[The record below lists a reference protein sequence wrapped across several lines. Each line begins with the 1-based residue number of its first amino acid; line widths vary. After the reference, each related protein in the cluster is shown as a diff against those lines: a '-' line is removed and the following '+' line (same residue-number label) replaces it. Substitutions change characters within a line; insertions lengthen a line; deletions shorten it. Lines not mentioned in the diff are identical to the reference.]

1 MKAKS
6 AKAVKAKS
14 AAAKKDPVLTI
25 PPESSVRVSDPDA
38 DLIFG
43 LQAGDE
49 RALAGLM
56 DRHMKTIHKQA
67 FYMLGDQMAAEDVT
81 QTVFL
86 KTWEHMADW
95 QAGKAK
101 LITWMRRVTRNACLD
116 ILKKKKPI
124 YTDTVP
130 DMEDVADTPFENLSQ
145 LEQSERVSA
154 ALDKLPHNQ
163 RAALTLSYYQGV
175 SQREGSNIL
184 EISESAYESLL
195 VRARKALKIIL
206 ADERTLVA

>member
-1 MKAKS
+1 MLATLQPKS
-6 AKAVKAKS
+6 AGV
-14 AAAKKDPVLTI
+14 T
-25 PPESSVRVSDPDA
+25 DPDA

-43 LQAGDE
+43 LKAGDE

-56 DRHMKTIHKQA
+56 DRHMQTIHTQA

-86 KTWEHMADW
+86 KTWEHIDDW
-95 QAGKAK
+95 QSGPAK
-101 LITWMRRVTRNACLD
+101 LITWMRRITKNACLD

-130 DMEDVADTPFENLSQ
+130 EMEDKANSPFESLSQ
-145 LEQSERVSA
+145 REQSERIGD
-154 ALDKLPHNQ
+154 ALRQLPDNQ

-175 SQREGSNIL
+175 SQRDGSSIM

-195 VRARKALKIIL
+195 VRARKALKGIL
-206 ADERTLVA
+206 ADERPLEG

>member
-1 MKAKS
+1 MLTTP
-6 AKAVKAKS
+6 
-14 AAAKKDPVLTI
+14 KDNSVGVL
-25 PPESSVRVSDPDA
+25 DPDA

-43 LQAGDE
+43 LKAGDQ

-56 DRHMKTIHKQA
+56 DRHMQTIHKQA

-86 KTWEHMADW
+86 KTWEHMSDW

-101 LITWMRRVTRNACLD
+101 LITWMRRVTTNACLD
-116 ILKKKKPI
+116 MLKKKKPI

-130 DMEDVADTPFENLSQ
+130 DIEDQANSPFDSLSK
-145 LEQSERVSA
+145 LEQSERVGA
-154 ALDKLPHNQ
+154 ALAQLPNNQ

-175 SQREGSNIL
+175 SQREGAGIMDV
-184 EISESAYESLL
+184 SESAYESLL
-195 VRARKALKIIL
+195 VRARKALKVIL
-206 ADERTLVA
+206 ADERMMEG